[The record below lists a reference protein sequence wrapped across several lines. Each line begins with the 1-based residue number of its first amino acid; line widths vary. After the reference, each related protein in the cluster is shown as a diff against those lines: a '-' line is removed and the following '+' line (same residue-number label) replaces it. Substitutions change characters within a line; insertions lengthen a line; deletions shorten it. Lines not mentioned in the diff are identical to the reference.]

1 MVLEAAFKTR
11 RQDSV
16 IVNVPVPLAHN
27 CSAEQQ
33 WYDLRGRR
41 KMTSARLNIK
51 YVLPALPRQAAL
63 GGHLF
68 GFSLSFPSSCEL
80 GCNMLGAS
88 RQFLTSALQVDCG
101 VSSVAHCLLS
111 SVEPSDHLLGVGR
124 AVTVAVPS

>member
-51 YVLPALPRQAAL
+51 YVLPALPTAKTSC
-63 GGHLF
+63 F
-68 GFSLSFPSSCEL
+68 GRPSVRVFPFLSKQL
-80 GCNMLGAS
+80 
-88 RQFLTSALQVDCG
+88 
-101 VSSVAHCLLS
+101 
-111 SVEPSDHLLGVGR
+111 
-124 AVTVAVPS
+124 